1 MDIDQTEEQ
10 QVETIKRIWSEY
22 GNSIIAGLVIGLGG
36 FVGFN
41 VYQEK
46 QMEQE
51 LATSDAYQ
59 SVAELLAEEKNEAF
73 REQADA
79 FIAQNKESAYAVLA
93 SLSLAK
99 DAATHK
105 DWSKAEQHLSTAISQ
120 STDKAIT
127 GIAVLRKARVQ
138 LQQEKI
144 DEALATLAT
153 PLSTSFL
160 ASVEETKGDAYL
172 MQGKKELARNAY
184 QAAISASGENVPT
197 ALQMKLDDLA
207 ESVSIAQ

>member
-1 MDIDQTEEQ
+1 MDIHQTEEQ

-22 GNSIIAGLVIGLGG
+22 GNSIIAGLTIGLGG
-36 FVGFN
+36 FIGFN
-41 VYQEK
+41 FYQENK
-46 QMEQE
+46 LEQE
-51 LATSDAYQ
+51 LATADAYQ
-59 SVAELLAEEKNEAF
+59 SVVELLAEEKNEAF
-73 REQADA
+73 RSQANA
-79 FIAQNKESAYAVLA
+79 FIAENKESAYAVLTA
-93 SLSLAK
+93 LSLAK
-99 DAATHK
+99 DAATHQ
-105 DWSKAEQHLSTAISQ
+105 DWSQAEQHLTTAINQ

-144 DEALATLAT
+144 TEALATLET
-153 PLSTSFL
+153 PIAASFA
-160 ASVEETKGDAYL
+160 ASVDEIKGDAYL

-184 QAAISASGENVPT
+184 QAAITASGDNVPS